1 MNRKKTNGSVHTHD
15 FVETHRGF
23 VGFGLDRETDE
34 KTILYYLQK
43 FSDDAL
49 MQRLIPRLSDLEI
62 EEIFSLVT
70 DLMKK
75 HLSEPEYHRLF
86 LKDNSH

>member
-1 MNRKKTNGSVHTHD
+1 MVLFTLMILSKPTGGLWVSALTVKPMKKPSGTTCKNA
-15 FVETHRGF
+15 
-23 VGFGLDRETDE
+23 L
-34 KTILYYLQK
+34 
-43 FSDDAL
+43 SDDAL